1 MNQHNTD
8 KEIDAMCADAKAK
21 DNDFWEKSYLSGV
34 TDTPEEAEELRIK
47 IANMRQSGKFND

>member
-1 MNQHNTD
+1 MTEEQ
-8 KEIDAMCADAKAK
+8 IDAMCADAKAK

-47 IANMRQSGKFND
+47 ISNMRQSGKFND